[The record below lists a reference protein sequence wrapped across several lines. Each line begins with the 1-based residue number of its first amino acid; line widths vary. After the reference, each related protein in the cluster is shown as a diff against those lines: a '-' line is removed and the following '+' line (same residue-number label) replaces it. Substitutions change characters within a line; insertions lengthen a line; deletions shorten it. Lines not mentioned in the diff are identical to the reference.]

1 MWASTLLYCS
11 ALWVVNSRLHTAL
24 YEAALHWTPSS
35 SSFSSSSSSAG
46 SSSLVQLRLLIS
58 LCELT
63 EELFW
68 LCTCWFSKP
77 RFSPMTPFWL
87 QTMWFYLKLLTV
99 SDTAEHLP
107 LLVLVI
113 LLFFLVSPVM
123 EILQTQIVQNSG
135 FYFPFLSTWP
145 PPPCRGEGWE
155 GSYQCL

>member
-1 MWASTLLYCS
+1 MWASTLPYCS

-35 SSFSSSSSSAG
+35 SSSSSAG
-46 SSSLVQLRLLIS
+46 WSSLVQLRLLIS
-58 LCELT
+58 SCELT

-87 QTMWFYLKLLTV
+87 QTMWFYLKLTV
-99 SDTAEHLP
+99 SDTAKHLP

-113 LLFFLVSPVM
+113 LRFSLVSPVM
-123 EILQTQIVQNSG
+123 EILQTHIFQNSG
-135 FYFPFLSTWP
+135 FYFPSPSTWP
-145 PPPCRGEGWE
+145 PPPCRVEGWE